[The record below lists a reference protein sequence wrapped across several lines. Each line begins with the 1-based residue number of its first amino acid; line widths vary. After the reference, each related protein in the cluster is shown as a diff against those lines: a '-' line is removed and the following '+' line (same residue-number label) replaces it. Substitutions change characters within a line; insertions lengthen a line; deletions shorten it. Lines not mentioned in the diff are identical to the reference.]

1 MGMGTGPQIWSGVN
15 NINIDT
21 DVPQSFCWLCA
32 SVHMVLWYSAI
43 TAISSKSDSSV
54 ILSVHMVLWYSAM
67 TAFSSKSD
75 SSSDTITLG
84 WRQVPDTLQ
93 TLSSYYHRTFLP
105 HYIL

>member
-43 TAISSKSDSSV
+43 TTI
-54 ILSVHMVLWYSAM
+54 
-67 TAFSSKSD
+67 SSKSD

-84 WRQVPDTLQ
+84 WRQVPDTLRP
-93 TLSSYYHRTFLP
+93 LSSYYHRTFLP
-105 HYIL
+105 H